1 MIIMIILNL
10 IRVLNYAKDH
20 HQAVSFFPTNVM
32 YFAVASAAKT
42 MVKRKKLFTAL
53 LLLAGLLA

>member
-10 IRVLNYAKDH
+10 IRVSYYAKDH

-32 YFAVASAAKT
+32 FSAVASAAKT
-42 MVKRKKLFTAL
+42 AVKRKKLFTAYW
-53 LLLAGLLA
+53 LLAGLLA